1 MIGSDESQA
10 VLLQYDEVQYR
21 GSEATPPTKGMSDRR
36 EKNGSEGIMFPNTS
50 TEHVWCQLY
59 R

>member
-36 EKNGSEGIMFPNTS
+36 KKMEVKG
-50 TEHVWCQLY
+50 
-59 R
+59 